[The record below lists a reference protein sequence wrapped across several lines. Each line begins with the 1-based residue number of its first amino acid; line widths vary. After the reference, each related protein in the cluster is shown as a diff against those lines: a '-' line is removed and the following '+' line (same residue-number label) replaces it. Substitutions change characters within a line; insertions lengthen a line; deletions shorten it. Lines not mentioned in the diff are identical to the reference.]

1 MEQDPRFF
9 DEHCYQKYSCLVI
22 DEQAIAHNVAQLHQR
37 TGGRLIAVV
46 KENGYG
52 LGLRRFYEILK
63 GQGVDFFAVTG
74 TDEALTLRRLGCR
87 EDILMLTPILDR
99 EELAALHREGV
110 ALTLH
115 SLEQAALFRQL
126 AQQSGTPV
134 RVHIKL
140 DTGMGRYGFDWRQ
153 VPDLAPFGGELV
165 WEGCYTHLA
174 GRPQK
179 YAQQVAEQAA
189 RFQKGLDALAA
200 QGIRPG
206 LRHIANSA
214 ALMALGDLGYDA
226 VRVGSALIGKCYP
239 RQGLREAVWLEA
251 PVAML
256 LDKKK
261 GDTISYESQAVLK
274 RDSRLALLRIGH
286 CDGVGLSFTGVEAG
300 FVRQILKAAKRA
312 VFPGRYV
319 STITIGGKPYP
330 VLGELGIAHMIVDVT
345 DSPVQVGDMARVS
358 VNPLMVQAFVP
369 RRTLQSGE

>member
-1 MEQDPRFF
+1 MERDPQFF

-74 TDEALTLRRLGCR
+74 ADEALTLRRLGCR

-115 SLEQAALFRQL
+115 SLEQAELFREL
-126 AQQSGTPV
+126 ARQSGRPV

-153 VPDLAPFGGELV
+153 VPDLAPFGDALA

-189 RFQKGLDALAA
+189 RFQQGLDALAA
-200 QGIRPG
+200 QGIRPA

-239 RQGLREAVWLEA
+239 RQGLQEAVWLEA

-286 CDGVGLSFTGVEAG
+286 CDGVGPSFTGVEAG

-319 STITIGGKPYP
+319 SHITIGGRPYP

-345 DSPVQVGDMARVS
+345 DSPVQVGDMARIS